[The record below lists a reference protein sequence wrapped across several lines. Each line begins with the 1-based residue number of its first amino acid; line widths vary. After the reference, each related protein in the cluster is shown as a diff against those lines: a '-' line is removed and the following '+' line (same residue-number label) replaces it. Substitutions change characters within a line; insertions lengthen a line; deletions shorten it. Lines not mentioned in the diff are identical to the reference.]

1 MPSIP
6 LPQTDSE
13 HGTHALVIGVSR
25 YPYADGDEATD
36 FGEQSGLENLSSA
49 ARSASEFA
57 AWLLKEYH
65 NPEAELK
72 SLHVLLSPA
81 DGEVIHPEIEA
92 LLPAPYAATRA
103 AVRGELIS
111 FREMCRKQED
121 VGIVYV
127 AGHGVQLSKRGAIVL
142 LEDFAAEGQMDRLE
156 GAIDMV
162 GCHAGMNG
170 NEYAAHQYW
179 FVDACRQRPAYARKF
194 ESMTGALTFGDEPNG
209 QVHSAPLFLASSTRE
224 SAFAERGGTSLF
236 SRAVLAALRGDGA
249 RGPDEGPGDEWTVPV
264 SRLVELLNDSVQAL
278 AGEHGEEQRVDI
290 TGRVNE
296 AVIHRFREQPDVH
309 LQLSMEPGPAAAS
322 TTIELLLD
330 GNSPVD
336 PPPSEWP
343 IDQRVPAGL
352 YQLKVQFHD
361 HYNNVST
368 LLNIKPLEYRANVEV
383 T

>member
-6 LPQTDSE
+6 LPPMDSE
-13 HGTHALVIGVSR
+13 HGTYALVIGVSR
-25 YPYADGDEATD
+25 YPYADGDDATD

-57 AWLLKEYH
+57 AWLLKEYR
-65 NPEAELK
+65 NPEAPLK
-72 SLHVLLSPA
+72 SLQVLLSPA
-81 DGEVIHPEIEA
+81 EDEVIHPEIEA
-92 LLPAPYAATRA
+92 LLPAPYSATRA
-103 AVRGELIS
+103 AVRQELIS
-111 FREMCRKQED
+111 FREMCKKPEN

-142 LEDFAAEGQMDRLE
+142 LEDFAAEGQMDKLE

-170 NEYAAHQYW
+170 DEYAAHQFW
-179 FVDACRQRPAYARKF
+179 FVDACRQRPIYARKF
-194 ESMTGALTFGDEPNG
+194 ESMTGALSFGDEPNG

-236 SRAVLAALRGDGA
+236 CRAVLTALRGDGA
-249 RGPDEGPGDEWTVPV
+249 RGPDEGSGNEWTVPV
-264 SRLVELLNDSVQAL
+264 SRLVELLHDSVQEL

-296 AVIHRFREQPDVH
+296 AVIHRFPKEPDVH
-309 LQLSMEPGPAAAS
+309 LQLSMDPEPAAAS
-322 TTIELLLD
+322 AKIELLLN
-330 GNSPVD
+330 GNTPVN

-352 YQLKVQFHD
+352 YQLKVRFHD

-368 LLNIKPLEYRANVEV
+368 LLNIKPLEYTDNVEV